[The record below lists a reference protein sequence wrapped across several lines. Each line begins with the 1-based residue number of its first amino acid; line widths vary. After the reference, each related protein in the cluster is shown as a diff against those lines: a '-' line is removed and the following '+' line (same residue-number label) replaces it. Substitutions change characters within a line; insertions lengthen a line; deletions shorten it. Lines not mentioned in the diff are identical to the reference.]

1 MKYDTTSDSCYVR
14 FLDYGGYYTF
24 MPSDLKQIR
33 SDFLSMPFQVSFS
46 LFKAKPLNCGD
57 GGGDFAKCKLKT
69 VYLFP
74 MQALEV
80 YLGNVIPPDQ
90 EDWPV
95 QSAVVL
101 EELVANQVCIK
112 L

>member
-1 MKYDTTSDSCYVR
+1 MLLMCVW
-14 FLDYGGYYTF
+14 
-24 MPSDLKQIR
+24 
-33 SDFLSMPFQVSFS
+33 
-46 LFKAKPLNCGD
+46 
-57 GGGDFAKCKLKT
+57 GGGGLCKLCNQNRIFIS
-69 VYLFP
+69 L
-74 MQALEV
+74 QALEV

-101 EELVANQVCIK
+101 EELVANQVRSK